1 MYKNNT
7 TNVWGYSIYKIIIS
21 IYIMSHIK
29 YICIKEREH
38 YAYVLDSRYIYSLN
52 IYDGKKKQFFYKHN
66 F

>member
-38 YAYVLDSRYIYSLN
+38 HAYVLNSSYTYILAV
-52 IYDGKKKQFFYKHN
+52 YDGK
-66 F
+66 